1 MNETRVFK
9 TYKYSDILNT
19 TDAVAAYD
27 FAGAGYY
34 EDLRDLYF
42 PRPAEEPP
50 KRRKEWVREKDE
62 AFAGTRAI
70 SRKGQ
75 GISLLTVLGFLAA
88 AVLLVMVLLAQIQ
101 MTALADSAAG
111 LENRISELRTQQN
124 KLVASYETTFS
135 LAEVERCAVEELGM
149 QKPRAEQ
156 IVYLD
161 GVGAADRVVV
171 LEQPEQNMFSLGF
184 SSVLDSLWSYFG

>member
-9 TYKYSDILNT
+9 TYSYSDLLNAA
-19 TDAVAAYD
+19 DSAVAYD

-34 EDLRDLYF
+34 EDLREQYF
-42 PRPAEEPP
+42 PRPAEAPR
-50 KRRKEWVREKDE
+50 KRRDEWVREKDD

-75 GISLLTVLGFLAA
+75 GISLLTVLGFLMA

-111 LENRISELRTQQN
+111 LENRISELKTEQN
-124 KLVASYETTFS
+124 KLVAAYETTFS
-135 LAEVERCAVEELGM
+135 LAEVEEYAIEELGM
-149 QKPRAEQ
+149 QKPRADQ

-161 GVGAADRVVV
+161 GVGAADRAVI
-171 LEQPEQNMFSLGF
+171 LEQEEQNMFSLGV